1 MDFPK
6 TWGSVAEIGR
16 SSPSSFQSLKNQ
28 PSVAIAEVWLFMA
41 CVAYGTWLCSAPPTF
56 TTGCSRSSGRRKG
69 VRTPRRAMAS
79 DSVALLAAVHE
90 DLSQKGQLQH
100 WQATAKAV
108 AKTLEQGEEEAEM
121 ILAKAFGWTGWFQLN
136 RPSYLQPKL
145 PPALEKIEASLAW
158 LIQGPLQMNS
168 EQLRRAL
175 ATKPQVY
182 LENPQASYEK
192 ALQVA
197 PEQWRSP
204 KSFRDLLLK
213 NPKVLDL
220 THNCLLTDPAERVI
234 NEDGEAV
241 HCDGRCTNC
250 WRVATPKLLGQVLDG
265 VEV

>member
-1 MDFPK
+1 
-6 TWGSVAEIGR
+6 
-16 SSPSSFQSLKNQ
+16 
-28 PSVAIAEVWLFMA
+28 
-41 CVAYGTWLCSAPPTF
+41 
-56 TTGCSRSSGRRKG
+56 
-69 VRTPRRAMAS
+69 MAS

-90 DLSQKGQLQH
+90 DLSQKGELQH
-100 WQATAKAV
+100 WQAAAKAV

-145 PPALEKIEASLAW
+145 PPAPEKIEASLAW
-158 LIQGPLQMNS
+158 LIQGPLHMNS

-175 ATKPQVY
+175 TTKPQVY
-182 LENPQASYEK
+182 LENPQGSYEK

-197 PEQWRSP
+197 PEQWRTP
-204 KSFRDLLLK
+204 ESFRALLLK